1 MNEKKS
7 INTIVHDVRNPLNTI
22 VMNAELGKILAAQQ
36 SLPEEIVNI
45 FETILSEAEKA
56 AIELSQLTS

>member
-1 MNEKKS
+1 MSEKKS

-36 SLPEEIVNI
+36 SLPEEIVGI

-56 AIELSQLTS
+56 ASELSQLTH